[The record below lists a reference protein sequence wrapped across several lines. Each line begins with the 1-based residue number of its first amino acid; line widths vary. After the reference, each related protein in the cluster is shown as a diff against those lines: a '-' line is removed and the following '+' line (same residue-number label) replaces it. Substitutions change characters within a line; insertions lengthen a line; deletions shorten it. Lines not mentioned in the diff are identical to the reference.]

1 MMWVVVHTI
10 GRMPMSWRY
19 GISRFVSDRVY
30 DWRPSVKNALRS
42 NVRHVLGPDASDD
55 EVDRIARKC
64 ARNTGRYYA
73 DIVGLYGMDMQ
84 TFYDNELDLHGLEY
98 IQQAQAEGKG
108 VVFASAH
115 YANPE
120 FAAQS
125 LSALGMQIF
134 ALVEPLKPPELS
146 RLMRGLRT
154 KHGHVYEEISF
165 GAIKDAITW
174 LRQGGI
180 VCILIDR
187 DIQKRGL
194 ELELCGHKARF
205 PTGAADLAL
214 RTNSVLIPGW
224 AHRMDG
230 FKIRADIGPP
240 LELVRT
246 GNHDE
251 DVRINS
257 QRLLDLF
264 SEQLRQ
270 DPGQWS
276 TLERIFP
283 D

>member
-1 MMWVVVHTI
+1 
-10 GRMPMSWRY
+10 MSWRY

-42 NVRHVLGPDASDD
+42 NVRHVLGPDATDD
-55 EVDRIARKC
+55 EIDRIARKC

-84 TFYDNELDLHGLEY
+84 HFFDHELDLHGLEY
-98 IQQAQAEGKG
+98 IQQAQAAGQG

-125 LSALGMQIF
+125 LAAIGMKIF
-134 ALVEPLKPPELS
+134 ALVEPLQPPELS

-165 GAIKDAITW
+165 GAIKDAISW
-174 LRQGGI
+174 LRKGGI

-187 DIQKRGL
+187 DIQKRGM

-214 RTNSVLIPGW
+214 RTNSVLMPGW
-224 AHRMDG
+224 AHRTDG

-240 LELVRT
+240 LELTRT

-264 SEQLRQ
+264 CDQLRH

-276 TLERIFP
+276 TLEKIFP